1 MLKSNFRSVIH
12 LNCGRCLE
20 HIYLSSNF
28 LISSNMS
35 LLFEPRIVFGLL
47 VLGAFYSFP
56 TEARFNIFSKKSSLN
71 NFQQQ
76 QHQQL
81 AIRQTLNLHRQ
92 QPLHVLQSSSM
103 ESVNLKSHSSALSSS
118 SSNIYRSASSPTL
131 NNANS
136 PALMQETSSLHRQ
149 AALSLNMR
157 RANVQRGNSML
168 QRLKPNPARLNSMAR
183 YAKNSAIG
191 VAGAGGIASIV
202 NALSNNIERKQIE
215 DLANELNATTTT
227 TTTTT
232 TTAAPELSNP
242 LGVDK

>member
-28 LISSNMS
+28 SISSNML

-71 NFQQQ
+71 NLHQQQ
-76 QHQQL
+76 QQQQL
-81 AIRQTLNLHRQ
+81 AIRQTMNLRRQ
-92 QPLHVLQSSSM
+92 QPLHALQSSSM
-103 ESVNLKSHSSALSSS
+103 ESVNLKSHSSSLSSS
-118 SSNIYRSASSPTL
+118 SSNIYRSASSQTL

-136 PALMQETSSLHRQ
+136 PALMRETSSLHRQ
-149 AALSLNMR
+149 AALSLNMG

-168 QRLKPNPARLNSMAR
+168 QRLKPNPASLNIMAK
-183 YAKNSAIG
+183 YAKNSAIA

-202 NALSNNIERKQIE
+202 NALSNNIERKQFE
-215 DLANELNATTTT
+215 DLANELNAT